1 MPVYYC
7 EINTNS
13 PVGRDG
19 IGSVWVRIWHQ
30 TGLDPRY
37 CRFKLNPGCS
47 GPGIILTLFRPGFLV
62 NGHGIELSP
71 TLAGFLTVKPES
83 TRYTPI
89 FRPGLMKQIHV
100 TGGSL

>member
-1 MPVYYC
+1 MKKVGDSF
-7 EINTNS
+7 ITNS
-13 PVGRDG
+13 SIFVVVGIRDG

-83 TRYTPI
+83 TRYMPI
-89 FRPGLMKQIHV
+89 FRPGMMK
-100 TGGSL
+100 